1 MNVFEAIRCKKT
13 SRKLSAYLDLDKGA
27 ELTPSQISD
36 MKEHLS
42 ECQKCSEK
50 LAHFSEMRGA
60 LGNLGRGIKEDKE
73 RLDSI
78 KKRIDDLLE
87 GLQ

>member
-1 MNVFEAIRCKKT
+1 MNLFEAIRCKKT
-13 SRKLSAYLDLDKGA
+13 SRKLSTYLDLDKGA
-27 ELTPSQISD
+27 ELTPSQISN

-42 ECQKCSEK
+42 ECQECSEK
-50 LAHFSEMRGA
+50 LSHFSEMKGA
-60 LGNLGRGIKEDKE
+60 LGNIGRGMMEDKD

-78 KKRIDDLLE
+78 KKRIEDLLE